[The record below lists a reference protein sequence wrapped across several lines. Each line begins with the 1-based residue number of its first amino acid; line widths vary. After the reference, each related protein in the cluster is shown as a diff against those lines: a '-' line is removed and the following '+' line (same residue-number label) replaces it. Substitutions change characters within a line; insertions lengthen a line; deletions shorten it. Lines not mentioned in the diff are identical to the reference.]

1 MSVDSHLCYNESAAR
16 RVNRIERIFVKLRH
30 PDQCQFV
37 ALCNALDTQVETGIP
52 HLPTVRLLAQAALTY
67 AMSRGVDVD
76 GTGLAQAA
84 KKLLDY
90 LESEFPERLTPTR

>member
-1 MSVDSHLCYNESAAR
+1 MDPHICYNESAAR

-37 ALCNALDTQVETGIP
+37 ALCNALETQVEVGIP
-52 HLPTVRLLAQAALTY
+52 HLPTVRLLAQAAVVY
-67 AMSRGVDVD
+67 ALSRGVDVD
-76 GTGLAQAA
+76 ATGLALAT

-90 LESEFPERLTPTR
+90 LEKEFPEPHAGTR